1 MDLAKIFGKKLSEG
15 EFIELDT
22 SDADAPA
29 GKIPIKIDRL
39 ADFID
44 TDRVQKAARNGAIVL
59 VRIKELKER
68 DLSELKRAIDKL
80 RKTCIAMNGDIVGID
95 ENYILL
101 TPNFAHVVRQ

>member
-1 MDLAKIFGKKLSEG
+1 MLEKIFGKKISAG

-22 SDADAPA
+22 TDADAPS
-29 GKIPIKIDRL
+29 GKIPIKIEKL

-44 TDRVQKAARNGAIVL
+44 TDRIQKAARNGSIVL
-59 VRIKELKER
+59 VRIKELKEK

-80 RKTCIAMNGDIVGID
+80 RKTCVAMNGDIVGID

-101 TPNFAHVVRQ
+101 TPNFAHVVRP